1 MNRRPADE
9 EIVVL
14 DSIGTPALSF
24 AVPAALRLLKS
35 QINNLQTSKRKLRVV
50 TGEQCAERSN
60 LPPQQ

>member
-1 MNRRPADE
+1 MKADE

-35 QINNLQTSKRKLRVV
+35 QINNLRASKPALRVIN
-50 TGEQCAERSN
+50 GEQCVERSN